1 MLISVVIPVYQAK
14 NSLRR
19 SVNSIVKN
27 NEIEILLIDD
37 GSQDGSSQLC
47 DELAKENEQIR
58 VVHQKNQGVSAAR
71 NQGIKMAKGTYILFL
86 DADDWFISDSWSTI
100 ISYAKQNIDF
110 VGFSYYSV
118 FPDGVKIEEPF
129 PDRDIIRDYD
139 SFMKILLGT
148 PLLHTCWGKLFRRDL
163 INQQGIEFSASLT
176 IGEDYIFVMEYCKYI
191 KSQLLVNNPVLCY
204 YQNPVGVVRNFEFI
218 KYEVCLK
225 QVWDYCKQYTSEKKR
240 KNYIDIMC
248 QYQLLTMIYYMRMI
262 SINEKGKR
270 KYDSLKR
277 FFNADFVREIVNK
290 TKKENLSGYRKLEY
304 NLIKWKLAVIATGY
318 FNIKGLLKK
327 KFR

>member
-19 SVNSIVKN
+19 SVNSIAKD

-47 DELAKENEQIR
+47 DELARENKQIR
-58 VVHQKNQGVSAAR
+58 VFHQKNQGVSVAR
-71 NQGIKMAKGTYILFL
+71 NQGIKMAKGTYLLFL
-86 DADDWFISDSWSTI
+86 DADDWFVPESWSTI

-118 FPDGVKIEEPF
+118 FPDGTKKEEPF
-129 PDRDIIRDYD
+129 SDKDLIKDYD

-163 INQQGIEFSASLT
+163 INQNNITFIDSLA

-191 KSQLLVNNPVLCY
+191 NSLRLVNFPILCY
-204 YQNPVGVVRNFEFI
+204 YQNPIGVMRSFQSN
-218 KYEVCLK
+218 KYELCLK
-225 QVWDYCKQYTSEKKR
+225 RIWNYCKQYTSDKAR
-240 KNYIDIMC
+240 RDYADLMYR
-248 QYQLLTMIYYMRMI
+248 YQLLTIIYYIRTI
-262 SINEKGKR
+262 AVNERGREKYYSIKR
-270 KYDSLKR
+270 YLSD
-277 FFNADFVREIVNK
+277 DFVREIVDR
-290 TKKENLSGYRKLEY
+290 TKKADLSGYRKLEY
-304 NLIKWKLAVIATGY
+304 SLIRWKLALIATGY

-327 KFR
+327 IIH